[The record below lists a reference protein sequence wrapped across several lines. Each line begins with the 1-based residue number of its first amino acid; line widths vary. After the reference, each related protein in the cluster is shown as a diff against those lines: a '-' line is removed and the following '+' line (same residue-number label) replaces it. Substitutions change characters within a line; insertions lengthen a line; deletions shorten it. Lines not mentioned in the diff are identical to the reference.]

1 MKRFHLPLLTVIL
14 TGLGVSTTLCA
25 DDLGKLIFE
34 DDFERVE
41 SQETKDEPGNGWGT
55 NSASRAK
62 GNKQVD
68 LKDGAMYITMH
79 AEADHAVSV
88 THPAEFTNGAVQM
101 RFMLEDEKDTLGLDF
116 ADLGFKEVH
125 AGHLFKVDFGTTKV
139 SIDDMKSGGMNM
151 EFYEAKKAK
160 TLTKEQQKYIASK
173 KQTFPAKLKAGQWYT
188 LLVTIKG
195 DTVAASIDGKEVGS
209 ATSEG
214 FAHPTKKMLR
224 LSVPKS
230 VVVDDVK
237 IFAAQ

>member
-1 MKRFHLPLLTVIL
+1 MKIHYIATFALTL
-14 TGLGVSTTLCA
+14 SATLYAA
-25 DDLGKLIFE
+25 DHGTLIFE
-34 DDFERVE
+34 DDFERAE

-55 NSASRAK
+55 NSKTRAK

-68 LKDGAMYITMH
+68 LKDGAMHITMH

-88 THPAEFTNGAVQM
+88 THEAEFTDGAVQM

-116 ADLGFKEVH
+116 ADLGFKGVH
-125 AGHLFKVDFGTTKV
+125 AGHLFKVDFGTTKI
-139 SIDDMKSGGMNM
+139 SIDDMKTGGMNM
-151 EFYEAKKAK
+151 EFYDAKKAK
-160 TLTKEQQKYIASK
+160 TLTKEQTQFINSK

-188 LLVTIKG
+188 LLVTVKG
-195 DTVAASIDGKEVGS
+195 DTVTAFVDEKEVGA

-230 VVVDDVK
+230 AVVDDVK

>member
-1 MKRFHLPLLTVIL
+1 
-14 TGLGVSTTLCA
+14 
-25 DDLGKLIFE
+25 
-34 DDFERVE
+34 
-41 SQETKDEPGNGWGT
+41 
-55 NSASRAK
+55 
-62 GNKQVD
+62 
-68 LKDGAMYITMH
+68 
-79 AEADHAVSV
+79 
-88 THPAEFTNGAVQM
+88 
-101 RFMLEDEKDTLGLDF
+101 
-116 ADLGFKEVH
+116 
-125 AGHLFKVDFGTTKV
+125 
-139 SIDDMKSGGMNM
+139 MKSGGMNM

-173 KQTFPAKLKAGQWYT
+173 KQTFPAKLKAGKWYT

-230 VVVDDVK
+230 AVVDDVK